1 MSTPSNYFYDGQ
13 VRKFISQFIRLVS
26 DFYVEFGKDRNG
38 ISSLQRVPVMYGDPS
53 RQAAQIIRN
62 NSENTVNTIPAM
74 AVYVGGLEYDRE
86 RVLNPYLVETMQL
99 RQREYDP
106 VTGTYGTSQG
116 QSYSIDRLMPV
127 PYKLTLKM
135 DVWTSNTEQKLQL
148 VEQIGVLFNPALEI
162 QSTDNYIDWSSLS
175 AVFLTSTNWDS
186 RTVPT
191 SGEEPIS
198 VFTYTFEIPIWISTS
213 VKVKKMGVIQ
223 QVITNFQDLSTLE
236 SLGTQQ
242 VISVLNYGVLLN
254 SFTSGGVPYYTL
266 KLLKPQDIVTY
277 NQLGV
282 DGVIGT
288 NHNWSALLDEYGKFV
303 SGSSQIR
310 LAQPDGSE
318 IIGTIALNPADSSTL
333 LYTPFGDT
341 FPVNT
346 LSAINAIIDPQNVN
360 VSSFLTNPANGTC
373 YLLVNDI
380 GSFDNVAGPT
390 AWKGTDGQD
399 LVAHA
404 NDIVQY
410 TGTHWQVVFDSQNEN
425 SLQYVTNLTTGI
437 QYKWQNNQ
445 WTKSYDGLYDQ
456 GEWMLVL

>member
-38 ISSLQRVPVMYGDPS
+38 ITSLQRVPVMYGDPS

-62 NSENTVNTIPAM
+62 NSENTINAVPAM
-74 AVYVGGLEYDRE
+74 AVYVGGLEYDRD
-86 RVLNPYLVETMQL
+86 RVLNPYVVETMQI
-99 RQREYDP
+99 RQREFDP
-106 VTGTYGTSQG
+106 VTGTYGNKQG
-116 QSYSIDRLMPV
+116 ASYSIDRLMPV

-175 AVFLTSTNWDS
+175 AVFLTDTNWDS
-186 RTVPT
+186 RSVPT
-191 SGEEPIS
+191 GGEEPIS

-254 SFTSGGVPYYTL
+254 SYVAGGTPYYTL
-266 KLLKPQDIVTY
+266 KLLKPEDIAVY
-277 NQLGV
+277 NEYGV

-288 NHNWSALLDEYGKFV
+288 RRAWAPLLDEYGNFI
-303 SGSSQIR
+303 SGSTEIR
-310 LAQPDGSE
+310 LSQPNGSE
-318 IIGTIALNPADSSTL
+318 IVGTVATNPADPSTL

-341 FPVNT
+341 LPANT
-346 LSAINAIIDPQNVN
+346 LNPINAIIDPQNVN
-360 VSSFLTNPANGTC
+360 VGSFLTNPATGTR
-373 YLLVNDI
+373 YLLINDI
-380 GSFDNVAGPT
+380 GDYSNSNGAL
-390 AWKGTDGQD
+390 AWRGTDGQD

-410 TGTHWQVVFDSQNEN
+410 NGVHWTVSFDSANEN

-437 QYKWQNNQ
+437 QYKWQDMQ
-445 WTKSYDGLYDQ
+445 WTKSYDGMYNQ
-456 GEWMLVL
+456 GDWMLVL

>member
-38 ISSLQRVPVMYGDPS
+38 VTSLQRVPVMYGDPS

-62 NSENTVNTIPAM
+62 NSENTVNAVPAM
-74 AVYVGGLEYDRE
+74 AVYVGGLEYDRD
-86 RVLNPYLVETMQL
+86 RVLNPYLVETMQI

-106 VTGTYGTSQG
+106 VTGTYGQKQG
-116 QSYSIDRLMPV
+116 AAYSIDRLMPV

-175 AVFLTSTNWDS
+175 AVFLTDTNWDS
-186 RTVPT
+186 RSVPT
-191 SGEEPIS
+191 GGEEPIS

-254 SFTSGGVPYYTL
+254 SYITGGSSHYTL
-266 KLLKPQDIVTY
+266 KLLKPEDIVIY
-277 NQLGV
+277 NQYGV
-282 DGVIGT
+282 DGVNGIRRAWGP
-288 NHNWSALLDEYGKFV
+288 LLDEYGNFV
-303 SGSSQIR
+303 SGSTEIR
-310 LAQPDGSE
+310 LSQPDGSE
-318 IIGTIALNPADSSTL
+318 IIGTVATNPTDPSTL
-333 LYTPFGDT
+333 LFTPFGDT
-341 FPVNT
+341 LPANT
-346 LSAINAIIDPQNVN
+346 LNPINAIIDPQNVN
-360 VSSFLTNPANGTC
+360 VGSFLTSPAVGTR
-373 YLLVNDI
+373 YLLINSVGDF
-380 GSFDNVAGPT
+380 GDPSGAL
-390 AWKGTDGQD
+390 AWRGTDGQD
-399 LVAHA
+399 LVAHT

-410 TGTHWQVVFDSQNEN
+410 TGTHWQVAFDSENEN

-437 QYKWQNNQ
+437 QYKWQDMQ